1 MSSHPD
7 SAMRNQGQAVTREFS
22 VFRIEPSRH
31 AILSDT
37 VAVEEPL
44 ERRLV
49 YWFKDVR
56 AVQSLGLTMRTPGHD
71 GELMLGS
78 LLSEG
83 VIRTR
88 GDVIE
93 VRHLGTPP
101 SNEITAELGRHVD
114 AEAWRL
120 ARANFISSS
129 CGVCGK
135 RALDSIDQP
144 FTPPSQSTM
153 SVHSRVISQLPDT
166 LLAHQAAFTRTGG
179 LHAAALA
186 TSSGEILQVFED
198 VGRHNALDKLLGWCV
213 LQDLLPLENKIV
225 FLTSRS
231 SFELV
236 QKVVVAGGHMIATV
250 GAPSSLAVETARTY
264 GITLVGFVRG
274 DRFNVYAG
282 EGRINW
288 G

>member
-1 MSSHPD
+1 MEINEQ
-7 SAMRNQGQAVTREFS
+7 RLIREFS
-22 VFRIEPSRH
+22 VRRVDRRQSSSV
-31 AILSDT
+31 SDT

-49 YWFKDVR
+49 YWFKDVS
-56 AVQSLGLTMRTPGHD
+56 AAQSLGLTMRTPGHD
-71 GELMLGS
+71 RELMLGS

-83 VIRTR
+83 VIRTKA
-88 GDVIE
+88 DVVDI
-93 VRHLGTPP
+93 RHLGTPP
-101 SNEITAELGRHVD
+101 SNEISAELAKHVD

-120 ARANFISSS
+120 ARSTYVNSS

-135 RALDSIDQP
+135 RSLDAIARP
-144 FTPPSQSTM
+144 FSNAPAARMRVDSQ
-153 SVHSRVISQLPDT
+153 VISELPDT
-166 LLAHQAAFTRTGG
+166 LLAHQQAFTRTGG

-186 TSSGEILQVFED
+186 TRGGEILRVFED

-213 LQDLLPLENKIV
+213 LEDLLPLEESIV

-236 QKVVVAGGHMIATV
+236 QKVVVAGGQIMATV
-250 GAPSSLAVETARTY
+250 GAPSSLAIETARAY

-274 DRFNVYAG
+274 DRFNIYAG
-282 EGRINW
+282 EWRIN
-288 G
+288 

>member
-1 MSSHPD
+1 MD
-7 SAMRNQGQAVTREFS
+7 SNEQSAIREFS
-22 VFRIEPSRH
+22 IRRVDQSRGTMVP
-31 AILSDT
+31 DT

-49 YWFKDVR
+49 YWFKDVS

-71 GELMLGS
+71 RELMLGS

-83 VIRTR
+83 VIRNIA
-88 GDVIE
+88 DVVD
-93 VRHLGTPP
+93 VRHLGAPP
-101 SNEITAELGRHVD
+101 SNEITAELAKHVD

-120 ARANFISSS
+120 ARGSYISSS

-135 RALDSIDQP
+135 RSLDAISRP
-144 FTPPSQSTM
+144 FGDGSRASLTVDSQT
-153 SVHSRVISQLPDT
+153 ISKLPET
-166 LLAHQAAFTRTGG
+166 LLAHQQAFTRTGG

-186 TSSGEILQVFED
+186 TRSGAILRVFED

-213 LQDLLPLENKIV
+213 LQDMLPLGENIV

-236 QKVVVAGGHMIATV
+236 QKVVVAGGQMIATV
-250 GAPSSLAVETARTY
+250 GAPSSLAIETARAY
-264 GITLVGFVRG
+264 DITLVGFVRG

-282 EGRINW
+282 EWRIN
-288 G
+288 